1 MNVRV
6 QMFAMARDLA
16 GHDAVEVQ
24 TVERAT
30 VADLRKSLASAVPAL
45 QPILRHVMF
54 AINMEYASD
63 DTAIPCGAA
72 VACIPPVSGG

>member
-6 QMFAMARDLA
+6 QMFALARDLA
-16 GHDAVEVQ
+16 GHDAVEL
-24 TVERAT
+24 RLADGAT
-30 VADLRKSLASAVPAL
+30 VANLRESLALVVPAL

-54 AINMEYASD
+54 AVNMEYASD
-63 DTAIPCGAA
+63 DAAIPQGAA